1 MHELESHICLAV
13 DIGGSKLDIGLF
25 NARGELL
32 GKAEKHRVPFD
43 DGGIADPEGL
53 IELIAPFIER
63 VKDLSRRFHGIG
75 LSVCGNID
83 RETGEAIL
91 VPNLHWRNIHF
102 GRMVEERFGC
112 RIFPATDVR
121 MAALA
126 EVVWGA
132 AQNSRSFAWATI
144 GTGYG
149 GYLFLNRKLYGGSH
163 GFAGN
168 FGHNTLDEVKG
179 YPCGCGR
186 RGCVETFVAGPAIA
200 RAGQTAV
207 DAGHSPA
214 LVELSGG
221 GPVTPQMVF
230 QAEARGD
237 SAAQEIIKQE
247 IRLVSISLAGLVNIL
262 DLDMIVLGGGVTHAT
277 PDFIQRV
284 SNRIRDFLMTA
295 EAARD
300 LRVVPESFFNSALYG
315 AAADVFISTKVLPL
329 GPFD

>member
-1 MHELESHICLAV
+1 MESHICLAV
-13 DIGGSKLDIGLF
+13 DIGGSKLDIGLV
-25 NARGELL
+25 NAEGELV
-32 GKAEKHRVPFD
+32 GQAEKHRVPFD
-43 DGGIADPEGL
+43 ERGIADPKGL
-53 IELIAPFIER
+53 IELLVPFIER
-63 VKDLSRRFHGIG
+63 VEGLSMRFHGIG

-112 RIFPATDVR
+112 RVFSATDVR

-132 AQNSRSFAWATI
+132 AKNSRNFAWATI

-149 GYLFLNRKLYGGSH
+149 GYLFLDGKLYGGYH

-168 FGHNTLDEVKG
+168 FGHNTLDEVNG

-200 RAGQTAV
+200 RAGQAAAS
-207 DAGHSPA
+207 AGHSPA
-214 LVELSGG
+214 IAELSSG

-237 SAAQEIIKQE
+237 STAREIIEQE
-247 IRLVSISLAGLVNIL
+247 VRMVSISLAGLVNIL
-262 DLDMIVLGGGVTHAT
+262 DLEMIVLGGGVTHAT
-277 PDFIQRV
+277 PDFIQRI
-284 SNRIRDFLMTA
+284 SQRMRDFLMTA

-315 AAADVFISTKVLPL
+315 SAADVFINTEILPL